1 MSNARERVAG
11 EAPWATRRFR
21 APGRVNLMGDHT
33 EYYEG
38 FVLPLAIE
46 LECVVAKT
54 MTIRGGFSSYRPA
67 VVAAPGKAQYG
78 GECVNA
84 RPDPSPAGVA
94 GAHGQ
99 RRRRTSRSPGRGARA
114 VRAFGSAGA
123 CSRASATGTLGSA
136 RLCATAPVARPLW
149 RG

>member
-1 MSNARERVAG
+1 
-11 EAPWATRRFR
+11 
-21 APGRVNLMGDHT
+21 MGDHT
-33 EYYEG
+33 DYYEG

-99 RRRRTSRSPGRGARA
+99 RRRRTSRSPRRGARA
-114 VRAFGSAGA
+114 VPGVRQRRSVQPCERDWNTRLRETLRDGSGGA
-123 CSRASATGTLGSA
+123 
-136 RLCATAPVARPLW
+136 PLW